1 MCTKFIYSIP
11 LHDALHDVVLLGA
24 QSVIPVGVME
34 LTCWELCGVV
44 ESVLTLSIVD

>member
-1 MCTKFIYSIP
+1 MCIKFIYSIP
-11 LHDALHDVVLLGA
+11 LHDVVLLGA

-34 LTCWELCGVV
+34 LICWELCGVV